1 MPASIFHQWRTFMRL
16 FAVILVALAVAACG
30 GSQKQENA
38 RNDQTEATHEGHD
51 QAATSGEASGE
62 MAGEMEVVAV
72 AAGTR
77 TVRCGCAIESIG
89 ACGDYIEIDGKYAFV
104 ANWEDL
110 GLGPMEWCGQEG
122 VTAESSGELRDG
134 KFYATTLVVNTA
146 D

>member
-1 MPASIFHQWRTFMRL
+1 MRF
-16 FAVILVALAVAACG
+16 FAVVLIALAMAACG
-30 GSQKQENA
+30 GSGKQETA
-38 RNDQTEATHEGHD
+38 RNDQAEATHESHD
-51 QAATSGEASGE
+51 QAATSGEAAGE
-62 MAGEMEVVAV
+62 MAGVTMV

-77 TVRCGCAIESIG
+77 TVKCGCAIESIG

-134 KFYATTLVVNTA
+134 KFYATTLVVNTT